1 MTRNELNLS
10 EEFKYTRI
18 LWKRKLMRKKISIL
32 FLLFSFVFANYN
44 VGDFISESD
53 QNLTKSTC
61 YAGNGYEVDDN
72 WKLADWNGALNG
84 GNYNVIFIEMS
95 ATW

>member
-1 MTRNELNLS
+1 MKRN
-10 EEFKYTRI
+10 I
-18 LWKRKLMRKKISIL
+18 IISFMVL
-32 FLLFSFVFANYN
+32 GLAYANYN

-61 YAGNGYEVDDN
+61 YAGNGYEVNDS
-72 WKLADWNGALNG
+72 WKLSDWNGALNG
-84 GNYNVIFIEMS
+84 GNYSVIFIDMA

>member
-1 MTRNELNLS
+1 M
-10 EEFKYTRI
+10 
-18 LWKRKLMRKKISIL
+18 KIYINTLLL
-32 FLLFSFVFANYN
+32 FLSFVFANYD

-61 YAGNGYEVDDN
+61 YAGNDYEVNDN
-72 WKLADWNGALNG
+72 WKLADWNGDVNG
-84 GNYNVIFIEMS
+84 GHYNVIFIEMS

>member
-1 MTRNELNLS
+1 MK
-10 EEFKYTRI
+10 KYINTLLI
-18 LWKRKLMRKKISIL
+18 LL
-32 FLLFSFVFANYN
+32 SFVFANYD
-44 VGDFISESD
+44 VGEFISETD

-72 WKLADWNGALNG
+72 WKLADWNGNLNG
-84 GNYNVIFIEMS
+84 GHYNVIFIEMS

>member
-1 MTRNELNLS
+1 MTKKLS
-10 EEFKYTRI
+10 F
-18 LWKRKLMRKKISIL
+18 L
-32 FLLFSFVFANYN
+32 FLMLTIAFANYN
-44 VGDFISESD
+44 IGEFISVSD

-61 YAGNGYEVDDN
+61 YSGNGYEINDE

-84 GNYNVIFIEMS
+84 GNYNVIFLEMS